1 MKRQLAVILYADAAG
16 YSRLTGQNEE
26 RTHQQLNTGLNLLT
40 EKIAAHGGSKVHE
53 AGDAILAEFSSVTSA
68 VDAAV
73 EFQLFMGSRESEL
86 DKSEQIEFRIGINVG
101 EVIHDRD
108 DIYGDGVNIT
118 ARIQEV
124 ASPGGL
130 CVSSAVLEQLTGGAN
145 YNFDDLGFRNFKN
158 IKRPVHIYRLKLS
171 ELLDHYPMA
180 DIDSRIKGQPLFDDA
195 NENPVIT
202 KGQCVCGSVRFE
214 IVQKPLGTG
223 YCSCR
228 ICQRCTGAPVLA
240 WVAFPIGAVK
250 FTRDKPKYY
259 RLSLIGE
266 KGFCKKCGSQVVY
279 RGIKPEPADFLVIPT
294 VALDDPENYAP
305 TWHTGI
311 ESQMPWLQIH
321 DDLPRTRCEE
331 SPSFKKSWSS
341 VGASN
346 PNDWV
351 ALEYEQAKQL
361 DEDSESSRSKY

>member
-1 MKRQLAVILYADAAG
+1 MKRQLAAILYADVAG

-26 RTHQQLNTGLNLLT
+26 RTHQQLNTGLNILT
-40 EKIAAHGGSKVHE
+40 EKITAHGGSKVHE

-68 VDAAV
+68 VSAAV
-73 EFQLFMGSRESEL
+73 EFQLFMRSQETEL

-108 DIYGDGVNIT
+108 DIYGDGVNIA

-124 ASPGGL
+124 ASPDGICISG
-130 CVSSAVLEQLTGGAN
+130 AVWEQLTEDAN
-145 YNFDDLGFRNFKN
+145 YKFDDLGFRDFKN

-171 ELLDHYPMA
+171 DLLDQYPIA

-195 NENPVIT
+195 IKNPVIT
-202 KGQCVCGSVRFE
+202 KGQCICGAVKFE
-214 IVQKPLGTG
+214 ITQKPLGTG

-228 ICQRCTGAPVLA
+228 ICQRAVAAPVFA
-240 WVAFPIGAVK
+240 WVAFPFEAVK
-250 FTRDKPKYY
+250 FTRDIPKYY

-279 RGIKPEPADFLVIPT
+279 RAIKPEPADYLVIPT
-294 VALDDPENYAP
+294 VTLDDPENYAP
-305 TWHTGI
+305 TWHAGV

-331 SPSFKKSWSS
+331 SPSFMKSWSS
-341 VGASN
+341 VGVSD

-351 ALEYEQAKQL
+351 ALEYEQAKHL
-361 DEDSESSRSKY
+361 DEDPKSS